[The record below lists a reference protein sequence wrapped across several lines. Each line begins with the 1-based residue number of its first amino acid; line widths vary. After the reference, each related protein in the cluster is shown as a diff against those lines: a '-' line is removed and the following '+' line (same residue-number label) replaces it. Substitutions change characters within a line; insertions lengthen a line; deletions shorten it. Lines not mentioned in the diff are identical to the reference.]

1 MRRLVTLGC
10 SHTYG
15 EGVKNPSKESWPA
28 ILSQMLNYELLNLG
42 ESGGSNRM
50 IQHHIYNLDLR
61 PDDMVICLWT
71 YPDRYHFF
79 EDQNTHTG
87 LINPYQ
93 NNMSD
98 LWFKHFHTSYNEIFD
113 NQTIV
118 SQVNLYLEKLNIE
131 NYNLVVNL
139 DFDYYF
145 KILGVNFIKADF
157 TKNYLENFPRGI
169 DKWHMGVEGNKAYAH
184 FIYMC
189 INSYS
194 PII

>member
-1 MRRLVTLGC
+1 MRRLITLGC
-10 SHTYG
+10 SHTFG
-15 EGVKNPSKESWPA
+15 EGVKNQSQESWPA
-28 ILSQMLNYELLNLG
+28 YLAQLLNFELLNLG
-42 ESGGSNRM
+42 HSGGSNRM
-50 IQHHIYNLDLR
+50 IQHYIYNLDFK

-79 EDQNTHTG
+79 KDKDTHTG

-93 NNMSD
+93 INISEI
-98 LWFKHFHTSYNEIFD
+98 WFKEFHTPYNEVFD

-145 KILGVNFIKADF
+145 KILNTNYIKEDF
-157 TKNYLENFPRGI
+157 TRKYLKKFPRGI
-169 DKWHMGVEGNKAYAH
+169 DGWHMGASGNKAYAH
-184 FIYMC
+184 FVYNYID
-189 INSYS
+189 SYS